1 MFWFWINVNKK
12 FSSITEVT
20 EIFIRSQ
27 NIFPRFKMSKL
38 QVPES
43 PAMFFSS
50 LTIGELHLILK
61 LNALNANTFIRLKK
75 IKKHMCHIL
84 DHIICKGCEQYY
96 PNKLMKRHLFTYYK
110 CKQHYEENEND
121 KMELKKILKER
132 KLNDLDEEPYP
143 MKCLCIW
150 NVGKCHFCDLWNW
163 NKVSNYFHKNKLLK
177 MVKYWNFR

>member
-1 MFWFWINVNKK
+1 MLINVNKK

-43 PAMFFSS
+43 PAMVFFITDNRRTSFD
-50 LTIGELHLILK
+50 TEIKCPECQYIYP
-61 LNALNANTFIRLKK
+61 TEK

-96 PNKLMKRHLFTYYK
+96 PNKSMKRHLFTYYK

-143 MKCLCIW
+143 TKCLCIW
-150 NVGKCHFCDLWNW
+150 NVGKCHFCDL
-163 NKVSNYFHKNKLLK
+163 
-177 MVKYWNFR
+177 

>member
-1 MFWFWINVNKK
+1 
-12 FSSITEVT
+12 
-20 EIFIRSQ
+20 
-27 NIFPRFKMSKL
+27 MSKF

-43 PAMFFSS
+43 PAMVFFITDNRRTSFD
-50 LTIGELHLILK
+50 TELKCPECRYIY
-61 LNALNANTFIRLKK
+61 LNEK

-96 PNKLMKRHLFTYYK
+96 PNKSMKRHLFTYYK

-143 MKCLCIW
+143 TKCLCIW
-150 NVGKCHFCDLWNW
+150 NVGKCHFCDL
-163 NKVSNYFHKNKLLK
+163 
-177 MVKYWNFR
+177 